1 LPLYREDNLMSAEPT
16 EVSQP
21 RVSGTLPVSVSV
33 SVTGDGHKSTDA
45 THNDAAPEA
54 AGKEATPAASNDTPK
69 KSVSSDSAPK
79 AGALSKIKVSMQ
91 SHLPALD
98 DDANVGVKKEYIV
111 TRDGKA
117 DLRFSGVLLASAA
130 PALAP
135 EGHWQEY
142 RIYQTNG
149 GLHVFSKVAR
159 SVLEKDHDTHEAD
172 VFDPSPSSMPSQLLR
187 SARELAR
194 ARPLTWMDAAVAFFG
209 YDPLAKAL
217 YRKLSVRFEE
227 EIS

>member
-1 LPLYREDNLMSAEPT
+1 LPLHREDNLMSAEPT

-21 RVSGTLPVSVSV
+21 RVSGSLPVSI
-33 SVTGDGHKSTDA
+33 SVTAASTDTLKQGA
-45 THNDAAPEA
+45 STDPGPNSSDPASGKDSGAKDSGA
-54 AGKEATPAASNDTPK
+54 KEAGSP
-69 KSVSSDSAPK
+69 
-79 AGALSKIKVSMQ
+79 AGAVSKTKVAMQ
-91 SHLPALD
+91 SRLPALD

-130 PALAP
+130 PASAP

-142 RIYQTNG
+142 RIYQTDG

-159 SVLEKDHDTHEAD
+159 TVLEKDQDTHEAD

-194 ARPLTWMDAAVAFFG
+194 AKPLTWMDAAVAFFG

-227 EIS
+227 QIS